1 MINLLLIAAFALIWF
16 VVGVMSARYVLPTV
30 ATATATA
37 TATYNDL
44 LVIQQI
50 KAFGFRATFN
60 AYIEVLVS
68 PVTNRF
74 RAGAAVAM
82 SHIKTVAATVAAHVR
97 SFIERLDGL
106 VIATA
111 CDLPDTSMYALSVLT
126 GSVEYRAGEYL
137 VRDNGAWRNVFLTV
151 HARALMG
158 HSSDVI
164 ELSPATV
171 ADASGSFK
179 SWHLSVA

>member
-1 MINLLLIAAFALIWF
+1 
-16 VVGVMSARYVLPTV
+16 MSARYVLPTV

-74 RAGAAVAM
+74 RAGAVAVTG
-82 SHIKTVAATVAAHVR
+82 IV
-97 SFIERLDGL
+97 ERLDGL
-106 VIATA
+106 VIASA
-111 CDLPDTSMYALSVLT
+111 SDLPDTSMYALNVLT

>member
-74 RAGAAVAM
+74 RAGAVAVTG
-82 SHIKTVAATVAAHVR
+82 IV
-97 SFIERLDGL
+97 ERLDGL
-106 VIATA
+106 VIASA
-111 CDLPDTSMYALSVLT
+111 SDLPDTSMYALNVLT